1 MEILRGT
8 GASFGA
14 ALGRVKMI
22 KENTKKIEKR
32 TIENVAAEI
41 SRFNKAVEAAKEHLG
56 VLYEKTAEAAG
67 IDAAEI
73 FNIHIMMIED
83 GSLTDCCESIIFE
96 QSVNAEYALSEAAKV
111 VSAML
116 VETNDDY
123 MMARTADI
131 EDIKNGILISLSG
144 GARELELSENS
155 IIFAHD
161 LTPSQT
167 INLDKSKIMAFVTER
182 GSVNS
187 HTAILARSMNIPS
200 IIGVKGCMNEAFD
213 GCECAVDAEENA
225 VYISPDEK
233 TKSKILVR
241 KQQIKRREEELSTL
255 KGKKSV
261 TKSGKEI
268 RLYANIGGE
277 DDLDG
282 VTDNDAE
289 GIGLFRSEFLYIGK
303 STLPDE
309 ETQFSAYKKVL
320 EKMKGKETIIRTLDI
335 GADKQANCLNL
346 SREENPAL
354 GYRAIRI
361 CLEDTNLFKTQ
372 LRALYRASVFGN
384 LLIMFPMI
392 TSKAEVEKALAT
404 ASEVRQ
410 ELKHEGIEFSPEVK
424 LGIMIETPA
433 AALISDELAP
443 LVDFFSIGTND
454 LIQYTLAAD
463 RQNEKIGEIYNPM
476 HPAVLKLIK
485 LTCDNAHRAGIWVG
499 VCGELA
505 ADTTATQTLIS
516 LGVDEL
522 SVSPGFVLAV
532 RESILNS
539 NEEGYGICLNL

>member
-1 MEILRGT
+1 MEILKGT
-8 GASFGA
+8 GASQGA
-14 ALGRVKMI
+14 ALGRVKII
-22 KENTKKIEKR
+22 KENAKGVEKR

-41 SRFNKAVEAAKEHLG
+41 ARFNSAVNDAKEKLG
-56 VLYEKTAEAAG
+56 ILYEKTAEAAG
-67 IDAAEI
+67 VDAAEI
-73 FNIHIMMIED
+73 FNIHIMMIDD

-116 VETNDDY
+116 IETNDDY

-131 EDIKNGILISLSG
+131 EDIKKGILASLSG
-144 GARELELSENS
+144 SEQEISLSENS
-155 IIFAHD
+155 VIFAHD

-167 INLDKSKIMAFVTER
+167 INMDKSKILAFVTEH

-213 GCECAVDAEENA
+213 GCECGVDAEENT
-225 VYISPDEK
+225 VYVSPDEK
-233 TKSKILVR
+233 TKSKILVK
-241 KQQIKRREEELSTL
+241 KQQIKRREEELSAL

-282 VTDNDAE
+282 VADNDAE

-303 STLPDE
+303 SSLPDE
-309 ETQFSAYKKVL
+309 ETQFQAYKKVL
-320 EKMKGKETIIRTLDI
+320 EKMNGKETVIRTLDI

-354 GYRAIRI
+354 GFRAIRI

-372 LRALYRASVFGN
+372 LRALYRASVYGN
-384 LLIMFPMI
+384 LSIMFPMI
-392 TSKAEVEKALAT
+392 TSKTEVERALNT
-404 ASEVRQ
+404 AHEVRQ
-410 ELKHEGIEFSPEVK
+410 ELEQEAVEFSLDVK

-443 LVDFFSIGTND
+443 MVDFFSIGTND
-454 LIQYTLAAD
+454 LVQYTLAAD
-463 RQNEKIGEIYNPM
+463 RQNEKIGGIYNPM

-499 VCGELA
+499 ICGELA
-505 ADTTATQTLIS
+505 ADTAATQILIS

-522 SVSPGFVLAV
+522 SVAPNFVLAV
-532 RESILNS
+532 RESIINS

>member
-8 GASFGA
+8 VASRGA
-14 ALGRVKMI
+14 ALGRVKII

-41 SRFNKAVEAAKEHLG
+41 ARFNSAVEATKENLG
-56 VLYEKTAEAAG
+56 KLYEKTLSAAG
-67 IDAAEI
+67 EEAAEI
-73 FNIHIMMIED
+73 FNIHIMMLED

-96 QSVNAEYALSEAAKV
+96 QSINAEYALTEAAQV

-116 VETNDDY
+116 LDTNDEY

-131 EDIKNGILISLSG
+131 EDIKNGVLSSLSG
-144 GARELELSENS
+144 AVEELSLSENTV
-155 IIFAHD
+155 IFAHD

-167 INLDKSKIMAFVTER
+167 INLDKSKILAFVTER

-200 IIGVKGCMNEAFD
+200 IVGVAGCMNEAFD
-213 GCECAVDAEENA
+213 GCECGVDTEEN
-225 VYISPDEK
+225 VVFISPDEK

-241 KQQIKRREEELSTL
+241 KQQIKRREEELSAL

-282 VTDNDAE
+282 VADNDAE

-303 STLPDE
+303 SSLPDE
-309 ETQFSAYKKVL
+309 ETQFQAYKRVL
-320 EKMKGKETIIRTLDI
+320 EKMNGKETVIRTLDI

-346 SREENPAL
+346 TREENPAL

-372 LRALYRASVFGN
+372 LRALYRASKYGN
-384 LLIMFPMI
+384 LSIMFPMI
-392 TSKAEVEKALAT
+392 TSKSEVERALDA
-404 ASEVRQ
+404 AKEVRQ
-410 ELKHEGIEFSPEVK
+410 ELENEGVEFSPDVK

-443 LVDFFSIGTND
+443 IVDFFSIGTND

-463 RQNEKIGEIYNPM
+463 RQNEKIGSIYNPM

-485 LTCDNAHRAGIWVG
+485 LTCDNAHKAGIWVG
-499 VCGELA
+499 ICGELA
-505 ADTTATQTLIS
+505 ADTNATQTLIS

-522 SVSPGFVLAV
+522 SVAPGFVLSV

>member
-1 MEILRGT
+1 MEILQGT
-8 GASFGA
+8 GASRGV
-14 ALGRVKMI
+14 ALGHIKIM
-22 KENTKKIEKR
+22 KENTEGVEKR
-32 TIENVAAEI
+32 TIENVASEI
-41 SRFNKAVEAAKEHLG
+41 ARFNSAVEIAKENLG
-56 VLYEKTAEAAG
+56 ILYEKTVESAG
-67 IDAAEI
+67 EDAAEI

-96 QSVNAEYALSEAAKV
+96 QSINAEYALSEAAKV

-131 EDIKNGILISLSG
+131 EDIKNGILEALSG
-144 GARELELSENS
+144 ETEKLELSDNC

-167 INLDKSKIMAFVTER
+167 INLDKSKIAAFVTER

-200 IIGVKGCMNEAFD
+200 LIGVKGCMNETFD
-213 GCECAVDAEENA
+213 GCECAVDAESNA
-225 VYISPDEK
+225 VYVLPDEK

-241 KQQIKRREEELSTL
+241 KQYIKRREEELFSL

-277 DDLDG
+277 DDLDN
-282 VTDNDAE
+282 VLENDAE

-303 STLPDE
+303 SSLPDE
-309 ETQFSAYKKVL
+309 ETQFEAYKKVL
-320 EKMKGKETIIRTLDI
+320 EKMNGKETVIRTLDI
-335 GADKQANCLNL
+335 GADKQASCLSL
-346 SREENPAL
+346 KKEENPAL

-372 LRALYRASVFGN
+372 LRALYRASAYGK
-384 LLIMFPMI
+384 LSIMFPMI
-392 TSKAEVEKALAT
+392 TSK
-404 ASEVRQ
+404 SEVQRALDVAKEVRK
-410 ELKHEGIEFSPEVK
+410 ELQDEGIEFSPDVNI
-424 LGIMIETPA
+424 GIMIETPA

-463 RQNEKIGEIYNPM
+463 RQNEKIAEIYNPM

-485 LTCDNAHRAGIWVG
+485 FTCDNAHRAGIWVG

-505 ADTTATQTLIS
+505 ADTKATQILIAM
-516 LGVDEL
+516 GVDEL
-522 SVSPGFVLAV
+522 SVAPGYVLLV

>member
-8 GASFGA
+8 GASRGA
-14 ALGRVKMI
+14 ALGRVKII
-22 KENTKKIEKR
+22 KENTKKIER
-32 TIENVAAEI
+32 RIIENVAAEI
-41 SRFNKAVEAAKEHLG
+41 SRFNKAVEAAKENLG
-56 VLYEKTAEAAG
+56 ILYEKTAEAAG
-67 IDAAEI
+67 EDAAEI

-116 VETNDDY
+116 IETNDDY

-144 GARELELSENS
+144 GAQELELLENS
-155 IIFAHD
+155 VIFAHD

-167 INLDKSKIMAFVTER
+167 INLDKTKIMAFVTER

-225 VYISPDEK
+225 VYIHPDEK

-309 ETQFSAYKKVL
+309 ETQFLAYKKVL
-320 EKMKGKETIIRTLDI
+320 EKMNGKETVIRTLDI

-372 LRALYRASVFGN
+372 LRALYRASAFGN

-392 TSKAEVEKALAT
+392 TSKSEVEKALAT
-404 ASEVRQ
+404 ACEVRQ
-410 ELKHEGIEFSPEVK
+410 ELEQEGIEFSRDVK

-433 AALISDELAP
+433 AAIISDELAP

-499 VCGELA
+499 ICGELA
-505 ADTTATQTLIS
+505 ADTKATQTLIS

-522 SVSPGFVLAV
+522 SVAPGFVLAV

>member
-8 GASFGA
+8 GASQGA
-14 ALGRVKMI
+14 VLGRIKII
-22 KENTKKIEKR
+22 KENTSGIEKR

-41 SRFNKAVEAAKEHLG
+41 SRFNKAVEIAKENLG
-56 VLYEKTAEAAG
+56 ILYEKTALAAG
-67 IDAAEI
+67 EEAAEI

-96 QSVNAEYALSEAAKV
+96 QSVNAEYALFEATKV

-116 VETNDDY
+116 IETNDDY

-131 EDIKNGILISLSG
+131 EDIKNGILSVLSG
-144 GARELELSENS
+144 ENKKTQLTENV
-155 IIFAHD
+155 IVFAHD

-167 INLDKSKIMAFVTER
+167 INLDKSRVLAFVTER

-187 HTAILARSMNIPS
+187 HTAILSRSMNIPS
-200 IIGVKGCMNEAFD
+200 IIGVKGCMNEMFD

-225 VYISPDEK
+225 VYIYPDEK
-233 TKSKILVR
+233 TKSKILI
-241 KQQIKRREEELSTL
+241 KQQQKKRRQEELMSL

-277 DDLDG
+277 DDLEG
-282 VTDNDAE
+282 VSENDAE

-303 STLPDE
+303 SSLPDE
-309 ETQFSAYKKVL
+309 ETQFQAYKKVL
-320 EKMKGKETIIRTLDI
+320 EKMNGKETVIRTLDI
-335 GADKQANCLNL
+335 GADKQANCLKL

-372 LRALYRASVFGN
+372 LRALYRASVFGK

-392 TSKAEVEKALAT
+392 TSKNEVERALSIAE
-404 ASEVRQ
+404 EVRL
-410 ELKHEGIEFSPEVK
+410 ELKSEGIEFSDDVK

-463 RQNEKIGEIYNPM
+463 RQNEKLGSIYNPM

-505 ADTTATQTLIS
+505 ADTSATQVLLS

-522 SVSPGFVLAV
+522 SVSPNFVLGV

-539 NEEGYGICLNL
+539 NGEGCGICLNL

>member
-1 MEILRGT
+1 MEILQGT
-8 GASFGA
+8 GASRGA
-14 ALGRVKMI
+14 ALGRIKII
-22 KENTKKIEKR
+22 KENIKGVEKR

-41 SRFNKAVEAAKEHLG
+41 ARFNSAVETAKENLG
-56 VLYEKTAEAAG
+56 ILYEKTISAAG
-67 IDAAEI
+67 EDAAEI
-73 FNIHIMMIED
+73 FNIHIMMIDD

-116 VETNDDY
+116 IETNDDY

-131 EDIKNGILISLSG
+131 EDIKKGILSAMSG
-144 GARELELSENS
+144 ETEQLELLENS
-155 IIFAHD
+155 IVFAHD

-167 INLDKSKIMAFVTER
+167 INLDKSKIAAFITER

-200 IIGVKGCMNEAFD
+200 IIGVKGCMNESFD
-213 GCECAVDAEENA
+213 GCECAVDAESNV
-225 VYISPDEK
+225 VYVTPDEK

-241 KQQIKRREEELSTL
+241 MQQIKRREEELSSL

-277 DDLDG
+277 DDLDA

-303 STLPDE
+303 SSLPDE
-309 ETQFSAYKKVL
+309 ETQFLAYKNVL
-320 EKMKGKETIIRTLDI
+320 EKMNGKETVIRTLDI
-335 GADKQANCLNL
+335 GADKQASCLSL
-346 SREENPAL
+346 KKEENPAL

-361 CLEDTNLFKTQ
+361 CLEDTSLFKTQ
-372 LRALYRASVFGN
+372 LRALYRASAYGK
-384 LLIMFPMI
+384 LSIMFPMI
-392 TSKAEVEKALAT
+392 TSKSEVERALNIAK
-404 ASEVRQ
+404 EVTE
-410 ELKHEGIEFSPEVK
+410 ELKKEEIEFSPDVNI
-424 LGIMIETPA
+424 GIMIETPA

-463 RQNEKIGEIYNPM
+463 RQNEKITDIYNPM

-499 VCGELA
+499 ICGELA
-505 ADTTATQTLIS
+505 ADTKATQILIAM
-516 LGVDEL
+516 GVDEL
-522 SVSPGFVLAV
+522 SVAPGYVLAV